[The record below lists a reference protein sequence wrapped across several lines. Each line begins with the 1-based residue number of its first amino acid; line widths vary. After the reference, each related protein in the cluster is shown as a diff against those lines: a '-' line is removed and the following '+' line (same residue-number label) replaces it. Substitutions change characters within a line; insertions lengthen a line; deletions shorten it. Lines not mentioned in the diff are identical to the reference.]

1 VQSVSGQAFTLAN
14 VPPFIPFLTNP
25 LVDTITG
32 ATSFDGVTDVN
43 SLTAGQNVSIRAL
56 LLNNSVFSFY
66 AAKVRLQ
73 P

>member
-14 VPPFIPFLTNP
+14 VPPFIPFITNP
-25 LVDTITG
+25 LTDTIIG
-32 ATSFDGVTDVN
+32 ATNFDGITDVN
-43 SLTAGQNVSIRAL
+43 SLTAGDRVSIRAL

-66 AAKVRLQ
+66 AAKVRKQ